1 MKIATIL
8 LLLFLTFILFSK
20 GALDSLYIL
29 HSVNLVFHEAGHTIF
44 GLFGQFIGFLG
55 GTLMQLLI
63 PLFLVLYFVRDGQWF
78 ASYVMLWWFGENF
91 VDLAPYI
98 GDARAQS
105 INLIGGEHDFAYLLG
120 RLGWLEFDTVFERL
134 FLTLGFAT
142 MIIAIVLMGRS
153 VFRSFGSR
161 AYNKK

>member
-1 MKIATIL
+1 LKE
-8 LLLFLTFILFSK
+8 

-63 PLFLVLYFVRDGQWF
+63 PLLLILYFIRDGQWF

-91 VDLAPYI
+91 IDLAPYI
-98 GDARAQS
+98 GDARAQQ
-105 INLIGGEHDFAYLLG
+105 IGLIGGEHDFAYLLG
-120 RLGWLEFDTVFERL
+120 RMGWLELDEAFERL
-134 FLTLGFAT
+134 FLTLGFSI
-142 MIIAIVLMGRS
+142 MIIAVLLMGRS
-153 VFRSFGSR
+153 VSRSFKSR
-161 AYNKK
+161 AYNK